1 VGKKKKAVRAVDTMG
16 YSWGETERGVDKRP
30 NQIQGQQVGARA
42 NSVTI
47 EEHKV
52 RPFKQDKQT
61 DHVSVAFL
69 ARAPHKFTENL
80 HAGSDVVKQETLKT
94 MATWLLSHPKN
105 KVSQVESGAVAVLTQ
120 LISSSDALVRER
132 TAQVLALLATVQQGV
147 DAMIVDGT
155 VPELLKAMQDSS
167 EATRHHVHA
176 TLHKIG
182 ELPAGITAIVAAG
195 GTAMLVA
202 VCKEN
207 ISPDALL
214 TLKSCLKDPQGL
226 SDALDSKAIGVMVKA
241 LDQKNEYVLQHAL
254 KNITF
259 LTNPDAAKKEAI
271 EEGAVAPVTK
281 LLQHA
286 EWPVRSAAAS
296 ALGSIAL
303 DIEGKK
309 QAMEG
314 GAAEA
319 LIALLRDKN
328 MPVVLL
334 SVRALAVLAE
344 WKRQVL
350 CTPQEGVY
358 RSVFDKALP
367 QLRLLTSSQDRTLAK
382 SARDCEALITWRP

>member
-1 VGKKKKAVRAVDTMG
+1 MG
-16 YSWGETERGVDKRP
+16 YTWGETERGVDKRP
-30 NQIQGQQVGARA
+30 NQIQGQQTGARA

-52 RPFKQDKQT
+52 RPFKEDKRT

-80 HAGSDVVKQETLKT
+80 QAESDVVKQETLKT

-105 KVSQVESGAVAVLTQ
+105 KVSQVEARAVTVLTQ
-120 LISSSDALVRER
+120 LISSPDALVRER
-132 TAQVLALLATVQQGV
+132 TAQVLALLATVQQGI
-147 DAMIVDGT
+147 DAMLLTGT
-155 VPELLKAMQDSS
+155 VPELLKAMQDSK
-167 EATRHHVHA
+167 ETTRHHVHQ
-176 TLHKIG
+176 TLHRIG

-202 VCKEN
+202 VCKEQ

-214 TLKSCLKDPQGL
+214 TLKACLKDPQGL
-226 SDALDSKAIGVMVKA
+226 SDALDSKAIRVMVAA
-241 LDQKNEYVLQHAL
+241 LNNNQQETVLQHAL

-281 LLQHA
+281 LLQHT

-309 QAMEG
+309 QAMEV
-314 GAAEA
+314 GAAES

-328 MPVVLL
+328 LPVVLL

-344 WKRQVL
+344 YKRQVL

-367 QLRLLTSSQDRTLAK
+367 QLRLLTSSQDRVLAK
-382 SARDCEALITWRP
+382 SARDCESLITWRP